1 MYKFSFESDNAT
13 SKRVEKFIDKISFSY
28 HINTFDFPTIHGHA
42 DYWEFTLLTDG
53 KLVNVSSGKKNRIS
67 AVTVLRNACLYLQG
81 GFFAVRYKHARRGAA
96 GETCKERKQWK
107 KEKALDPISD
117 S

>member
-1 MYKFSFESDNAT
+1 MYKFGFESDNAT

-53 KLVNVSSGKKNRIS
+53 KLVNVSRTMK
-67 AVTVLRNACLYLQG
+67 AVSSSSDCR
-81 GFFAVRYKHARRGAA
+81 KHAQFFDEDRPHFQA
-96 GETCKERKQWK
+96 
-107 KEKALDPISD
+107 
-117 S
+117 

>member
-1 MYKFSFESDNAT
+1 MYKFGFESDNAT

-53 KLVNVSSGKKNRIS
+53 KLVNVSSGTKTSFPQGNYSFPLRTTC
-67 AVTVLRNACLYLQG
+67 TV
-81 GFFAVRYKHARRGAA
+81 
-96 GETCKERKQWK
+96 
-107 KEKALDPISD
+107 
-117 S
+117 